1 MEVSKFRRAMRPKK
15 YLTRDFVV
23 YQDPKR
29 LEARSE
35 MQAGGVVER
44 EGFSKGSPFGNRPKP
59 ALDRLSDALLNAH
72 AKDDIRHLLINSGV
86 GNFSELDRA
95 NLSNILLTDENAMQY
110 VSKNSGLS
118 TEDILNLIDDRDAY
132 FELEGAS
139 KRAKLG
145 AETLFGDERKFYQ
158 DAEQWIM
165 ENAKRYDDPAKFK
178 KAFKRTFPKNNYLLN
193 AINSKKTTPI
203 MTQFSDDFK
212 REIFGTGEGRS
223 PGGKVV
229 SGKATKDIS
238 RIGTNSSVLD
248 DVFRVA
254 IYNFNPTVR
263 NKIRNE
269 FMSIIPKIAAIFLC
283 ATLAPPP

>member
-1 MEVSKFRRAMRPKK
+1 
-15 YLTRDFVV
+15 
-23 YQDPKR
+23 
-29 LEARSE
+29 

-178 KAFKRTFPKNNYLLN
+178 KAFKRTFPKNL
-193 AINSKKTTPI
+193 
-203 MTQFSDDFK
+203 
-212 REIFGTGEGRS
+212 
-223 PGGKVV
+223 
-229 SGKATKDIS
+229 
-238 RIGTNSSVLD
+238 
-248 DVFRVA
+248 
-254 IYNFNPTVR
+254 
-263 NKIRNE
+263 
-269 FMSIIPKIAAIFLC
+269 
-283 ATLAPPP
+283 